1 MVGGQRPATDATVKL
16 NHVLPSQAR
25 MHPEETKV
33 HRRGPKEPG
42 LVNR

>member
-33 HRRGPKEPG
+33 LVEGRRSPA
-42 LVNR
+42 